1 MSIKNSWKQFIML
14 MFQLK
19 DNQAPVM
26 IFQQKLE
33 IKRMTKDTYRPR
45 VFTRSQKLD
54 SIGIKK

>member
-1 MSIKNSWKQFIML
+1 

-54 SIGIKK
+54 SIGIKNSWKRANLDKT